1 MRYRFPHYR
10 QYDEMDCG
18 PTCIKIISKYY
29 HKDISL
35 EYLRELSRTTR
46 QGSSL
51 LGLSAAAEKIGFIT
65 DGFKLAFEDLVNT
78 LERPV
83 IAYWNQKHFV
93 VIYKIKGGK
102 IYVSDPAHGLIKYT
116 EEEFLKGWSDENR
129 SGIILS
135 MMPDE
140 NFYKLNSSLDKGAA
154 TDFRIIYKYLFR
166 FKKLLVQLL
175 IGLGI
180 SSFFQLLF
188 PFITQFMV
196 DYGIKNKDINFVYLM
211 LFSQLL
217 LFTGRTSVEI
227 LRSYILIHL
236 SSRINI
242 NLLSDFFIKLMKLPL
257 SFFDTKMVGDILQR
271 IQDHSRIESFLT
283 SGTINIL
290 FSTIN
295 LLVFSAVLF
304 FYNPVIFLIFLIGS
318 CLYFSWILLFMK
330 KNAELDYKRF
340 AQLSLNHE
348 KNLELIYGM
357 QEIKLHNAETQKRW
371 QWENLQAKLFTLN
384 LKNLSLKQTQTAGA
398 SLINELKNIFIT
410 FFAAKLVIDGGV
422 TLGMMLSISYIT
434 GQLNSP
440 IAQLV
445 DFIQLF
451 QNAKLSMSRI
461 NEIHNREDEEVDT
474 SLPVMGSGAIVI
486 ENMHFKY
493 PDLPEGMYTL
503 KDINFI
509 IPKNK
514 ITAIVGSSG
523 SGKTTLLKVLLKFY
537 KIQEGDIK
545 HGQNSIYNI
554 SHQAWREK
562 CGVVMQD
569 GYIFN
574 DTIANNIA
582 VGYDEAD
589 RNKLYNA
596 VKIANIEGFINELPL
611 GLNTKIGQSGVGLST
626 GQKQRILIARA
637 IYKNPEILIFDEATS
652 ALDATNERIIVE
664 NLNRFF
670 KGRTVIII
678 AHRLS
683 TVKNADKIIVLE
695 HGQVIEEGCH
705 ASLIKT
711 QNYYYHLIKN
721 QLEIAN

>member
-1 MRYRFPHYR
+1 MLSKFPHYR

-18 PTCIKIISKYY
+18 PTCIKIISKHYR
-29 HKDISL
+29 KDLSL
-35 EYLRELSRTTR
+35 EYIRELSRTTR

-51 LGLSAAAEKIGFIT
+51 LGLREAAESIGFTTI
-65 DGFKLAFEDLVNT
+65 GQKLS
-78 LERPV
+78 LEALAVSGNLPV
-83 IAYWNQKHFV
+83 VAYWNQKHFI
-93 VIYKIKGGK
+93 VIYKIKRGFV
-102 IYVSDPAHGLIKYT
+102 YVSDPAHGLLKYS
-116 EEEFLKGWSDENR
+116 EEEFLKGWGDEEEE
-129 SGIILS
+129 GIILS
-135 MMPDE
+135 LVPND
-140 NFYKLNSSLDKGAA
+140 NFYKLKNSTDKAPRS
-154 TDFRIIYKYLFR
+154 DFKIIYKYLFR
-166 FKKLLVQLL
+166 YKKLLVQLL
-175 IGLGI
+175 IGLGAG
-180 SSFFQLLF
+180 SLFQLLF
-188 PFITQFMV
+188 PFITQYMV
-196 DYGIKNKDINFVYLM
+196 DYGIKNKDIGFVYLM

-242 NLLSDFFIKLMKLPL
+242 NLLSDFFIKLMRLPL

-271 IQDHSRIESFLT
+271 IQDHARIESFLT
-283 SGTINIL
+283 SGTLNIL
-290 FSTIN
+290 FSTLN
-295 LLVFSAVLF
+295 LIVFSVILF
-304 FYNPVIFLIFLIGS
+304 FYSPAIFMVFLVGSIIYFIWIF
-318 CLYFSWILLFMK
+318 LFMK

-340 AQLSLNHE
+340 DQLSLNHE

-357 QEIKLHNAETQKRW
+357 QEIKLHNAENQKRW
-371 QWENLQAKLFTLN
+371 QWEDLQAKLFTLN
-384 LKNLSLKQTQTAGA
+384 LKNLSLKQAQTGGA

-410 FFAAKLVIDGGV
+410 FLAAKLVIDGGV

-440 IAQLV
+440 ITQLV
-445 DFIQLF
+445 EFIQLL
-451 QNAKLSMSRI
+451 QNAKLSISRI
-461 NEIHNREDEEVDT
+461 NEIHNREEEEGETPSDKNDAGT
-474 SLPVMGSGAIVI
+474 IQISNLY
-486 ENMHFKY
+486 FKY
-493 PDLPEGMYTL
+493 PELPEGVFTL
-503 KDINFI
+503 KDINLT

-514 ITAIVGSSG
+514 VTAIVGSSG

-537 KIQEGDIK
+537 KIQKGDIK
-545 HGQNSIYNI
+545 IADSSIYDI
-554 SHQAWREK
+554 SHKNWREK
-562 CGVVMQD
+562 CGVVMQE

-582 VGYDEAD
+582 VGKDTPDEA
-589 RNKLYNA
+589 KLINA
-596 VKIANIEGFINELPL
+596 VKIANIDGFIDDLPL
-611 GLNTKIGQSGVGLST
+611 GFNTKIGQAGVGLSS

-637 IYKNPEILIFDEATS
+637 VYKDPEILIFDEATS

-695 HGQVIEEGCH
+695 SGRVIEEGSH
-705 ASLIKT
+705 LSLIKT

>member
-1 MRYRFPHYR
+1 MRLRFPHYR

-18 PTCIKIISKYY
+18 PSCLRIISKYY
-29 HKDISL
+29 KKDLSMDHI
-35 EYLRELSRTTR
+35 REFSRTTR

-51 LGLSAAAEKIGFIT
+51 LGLKEAAEQIGFDT
-65 DGFKLAFEDLVNT
+65 NGQKLSFEALIHVSELPVVAF
-78 LERPV
+78 
-83 IAYWNQKHFV
+83 WNQKHFIV
-93 VIYKIKGGK
+93 VYKIVGGK
-102 IYVSDPAHGLIKYT
+102 IYVSDPAHGLLKYT
-116 EEEFLKGWSDENR
+116 EEEFLKGWADEDGC
-129 SGIILS
+129 GIVLS
-135 MMPDE
+135 LEPNE
-140 NFYKLNSSLDKGAA
+140 KFYAREDTKVKGNT
-154 TDFRIIYKYLFR
+154 TDFKIVYKYLFR
-166 FKKLLVQLL
+166 YKKLLVQLL
-175 IGLGI
+175 IGLCVG
-180 SSFFQLLF
+180 SLFQLLF
-188 PFITQFMV
+188 PFITQYMV
-196 DYGIKNKDINFVYLM
+196 DYGIKNKDISFVYLM

-217 LFTGRTSVEI
+217 LFTGRTTVEI

-290 FSTIN
+290 FSVIN
-295 LLVFSAVLF
+295 LLTFSAVLF
-304 FYNPVIFLIFLIGS
+304 FYNPVIFMVFLIGS
-318 CLYFSWILLFMK
+318 LLYFFWILLFMK

-340 AQLSLNHE
+340 DQLSANHE

-357 QEIKLHNAETQKRW
+357 QEIKLHNAETKKRW
-371 QWENLQAKLFTLN
+371 QWEELQAKLFKLN
-384 LKNLSLKQTQTAGA
+384 LKNLSLKQAQSGGA

-410 FFAAKLVIDGGV
+410 FIAAKLVIDGTV

-434 GQLNSP
+434 GQLNAP
-440 IAQLV
+440 ITQLV
-445 DFIQLF
+445 DFIQSF
-451 QNAKLSMSRI
+451 QNAKLSISRI
-461 NEIHNREDEEVDT
+461 NEIHNKEDEEIEEVLEIND
-474 SLPVMGSGAIVI
+474 SGAISI
-486 ENMHFKY
+486 QNLYFKY
-493 PDLPEGMYTL
+493 PELPAGAFTL
-503 KDINFI
+503 KDINLT

-537 KIQEGDIK
+537 KIDKGDISI
-545 HGQNSIYNI
+545 GERSIYQI
-554 SHQAWREK
+554 SHKNWRDK
-562 CGVVMQD
+562 CGVVMQE

-582 VGYDEAD
+582 VGDDAAD
-589 RNKLYNA
+589 ISKLINA
-596 VKIANIEGFINELPL
+596 ARIANIDSFIHDLPL
-611 GLNTKIGQSGVGLST
+611 GFNTKIGQSGVGLSA

-637 IYKNPEILIFDEATS
+637 VYKDPEIIIFDEATS

-670 KGRTVIII
+670 QGRTVIII

-695 HGQVIEEGCH
+695 RGHVIEEGCH
-705 ASLIKT
+705 HSLI
-711 QNYYYHLIKN
+711 QNRNYYYHLIKN

>member
-1 MRYRFPHYR
+1 MLSKFPHYR

-29 HKDISL
+29 KKDLSL
-35 EYLRELSRTTR
+35 EYIRELSRTTR
-46 QGSSL
+46 QGSSM
-51 LGLSAAAEKIGFIT
+51 LGLREAAERIGFT
-65 DGFKLAFEDLVNT
+65 TCGQKLSFEDLAVSTN
-78 LERPV
+78 LPV
-83 IAYWNQKHFV
+83 VAFWNQKHFI
-93 VIYKIKGGK
+93 VIYKVKRGMV
-102 IYVSDPAHGLIKYT
+102 YVSDPAHGLLKYT
-116 EEEFLKGWSDENR
+116 ESEFLKGWGDENG

-135 MMPDE
+135 ILPNDD
-140 NFYKLNSSLDKGAA
+140 FYQLKNSSDKGTG
-154 TDFRIIYKYLFR
+154 TDFKIIYKYLFR
-166 FKKLLVQLL
+166 YKKLLVQLL
-175 IGLGI
+175 IGLCVG
-180 SSFFQLLF
+180 SLFQLLF
-188 PFITQFMV
+188 PFITQYMV
-196 DYGIKNKDINFVYLM
+196 DYGIKNKDISFVYLM

-257 SFFDTKMVGDILQR
+257 SFFDTKMVGDIIQR

-295 LLVFSAVLF
+295 LVIFSVILF
-304 FYNPVIFLIFLIGS
+304 FYSPTIFTVFLIGS
-318 CLYFSWILLFMK
+318 IIYFIWIFLFMK

-340 AQLSLNHE
+340 DQLSLNHE

-357 QEIKLHNAETQKRW
+357 QEIKLHNAETRKRW
-371 QWENLQAKLFTLN
+371 QWEDLQAKLFKLN
-384 LKNLSLKQTQTAGA
+384 LKNLSLKQAQTGGA

-410 FFAAKLVIDGGV
+410 FLAAKLVIDGTV

-440 IAQLV
+440 ITQLV
-445 DFIQLF
+445 EFIQLL
-451 QNAKLSMSRI
+451 QNAKLSISRI
-461 NEIHNREDEEVDT
+461 NEIHNREDEEEEIASDNNDAGDIQI
-474 SLPVMGSGAIVI
+474 SNLC
-486 ENMHFKY
+486 FKY
-493 PDLPEGMYTL
+493 PELPEGTYTL
-503 KDINFI
+503 KDINLT

-537 KIQEGDIK
+537 KIQKGDIK
-545 HGQNSIYNI
+545 IADSSIYDI
-554 SHQAWREK
+554 SHKNWREK
-562 CGVVMQD
+562 CGVVMQE

-582 VGYDEAD
+582 VGNEVVDEK
-589 RNKLYNA
+589 KLYNA
-596 VKIANIEGFINELPL
+596 VKIANIDSFITDLPL
-611 GLNTKIGQSGVGLST
+611 GFNTKIGQAGLGLSS

-637 IYKNPEILIFDEATS
+637 VYKDPEIIIFDEATS

-705 ASLIKT
+705 STLIKT